1 MKVRLVEKDETLA
14 KLIDYKV
21 ETEKNLTN
29 KERDLNN
36 ERAARAKA
44 QAEVLTI
51 QEENQD
57 VGRVEAK
64 QLKDRNQEL
73 EDENRILQSQKVA
86 IVAYNK
92 DLGTMEY
99 IG

>member
-1 MKVRLVEKDETLA
+1 MNYQHLTQQAQSEKEKLNTQLSLANGRKNILEKENGALKVRLVEKDETLA

-51 QEENQD
+51 
-57 VGRVEAK
+57 
-64 QLKDRNQEL
+64 
-73 EDENRILQSQKVA
+73 
-86 IVAYNK
+86 
-92 DLGTMEY
+92 
-99 IG
+99 